1 MNPTFNN
8 SLVLI
13 MQSFFLGALFISLAV
28 CFFLYKSKSDYFLA
42 FVPMLA
48 LSVHQVE
55 EYVFSPLL
63 FGEYHHFLNWAFRN
77 GMDISPIEVTL
88 VNLAPYVFFFP
99 TLIFLRKKYEKVF
112 GIFFLF
118 HNAATMANASFHLG
132 ISTAQNLYSPGMIS
146 ALLLF
151 IPLFIYGILFNKELK
166 LGNRPIIAI
175 SIYGFLAHFIMIWL
189 INIF

>member
-8 SLVLI
+8 SLVLT
-13 MQSFFLGALFISLAV
+13 MQSFFLGALLISLVV

-88 VNLAPYVFFFP
+88 INLAPYVFFFP

-118 HNAATMANASFHLG
+118 HNFFFYFFR
-132 ISTAQNLYSPGMIS
+132 NLYLSLS
-146 ALLLF
+146 
-151 IPLFIYGILFNKELK
+151 
-166 LGNRPIIAI
+166 
-175 SIYGFLAHFIMIWL
+175 S
-189 INIF
+189 

>member
-88 VNLAPYVFFFP
+88 INLAPYVFFFP
-99 TLIFLRKKYEKVF
+99 TLIFLV
-112 GIFFLF
+112 FFLD
-118 HNAATMANASFHLG
+118 N
-132 ISTAQNLYSPGMIS
+132 
-146 ALLLF
+146 
-151 IPLFIYGILFNKELK
+151 
-166 LGNRPIIAI
+166 I
-175 SIYGFLAHFIMIWL
+175 SIVSKDTSLFPCNGNANFFLTISNDVL
-189 INIF
+189 P

>member
-1 MNPTFNN
+1 MNPAFND
-8 SLVLI
+8 SLVST
-13 MQSFFLGALFISLAV
+13 MQSFFLGAFFVSLAV

-48 LSVHQVE
+48 LAVHQVE
-55 EYVFSPLL
+55 EYVFSPLIL
-63 FGEYHHFLNWAFRN
+63 GEYHHFLNWAFRN

-88 VNLAPYVFFFP
+88 INLAPYVFLFP
-99 TLIFLRKKYEKVF
+99 TLIYLRKRYEKIF
-112 GIFFLF
+112 GIVFLF
-118 HNAATMANASFHLG
+118 HNATTMANASFHLG

-151 IPLFIYGILFNKELK
+151 VPLFVYGILINKELN

-175 SIYGFLAHFIMIWL
+175 SIYGFLAHYFLIWL